1 MLNIN
6 IKKLTENAV
15 LPTKAHPSDAG
26 FDMTATSIKS
36 TEEYIEYGT
45 GIAMRIP
52 DGHVGLL
59 FPRSSNS
66 KKDLLLC
73 NSVGVIDCHY
83 TGEIKFRFKR
93 ITNPMYE
100 GLAIH
105 SLGDRIG
112 QIMIIPYPEVEFHMV
127 DELEDTDR
135 GSSGFGDSGK

>member
-1 MLNIN
+1 MLVAK
-6 IKKLTENAV
+6 IKKLNENAV
-15 LPTKAHPSDAG
+15 IPTKAHPSDAG

-66 KKDLLLC
+66 KKDLLMC

-93 ITNPMYE
+93 IANPMYE

-112 QIMIIPYPEVEFHMV
+112 QIMIIPYPEVQFDLV
-127 DELEDTDR
+127 DELENTDR
-135 GSSGFGDSGK
+135 GSSGFGDSGQ

>member
-1 MLNIN
+1 MLVAK
-6 IKKLTENAV
+6 IKKLNENAV
-15 LPTKAHPSDAG
+15 IPTKAHPSDAG

-66 KKDLLLC
+66 KKDLLMC

-93 ITNPMYE
+93 ITNPMYD

-112 QIMIIPYPEVEFHMV
+112 QIMIIPYPEVQFDLV
-127 DELEDTDR
+127 DKLENTDR
-135 GSSGFGDSGK
+135 GSSGFGDSGQ